1 MGTLNYVLK
10 QEKREES
17 KEFGKWYAR
26 AVHHSEMSTDELAQV
41 IQRNASVKRAD
52 VLAVLA
58 ELSEVMSDAIQSGR
72 IVVLDGIGRFKAGI
86 ATKPASTAKTFTAA
100 MNIVGARINFQP
112 EVKKVEHKFIKKML
126 EGIQYAETAKNDVEK
141 A

>member
-1 MGTLNYVLK
+1 MGTLNYVLR

-41 IQRNASVKRAD
+41 IQRNVSAKRAD
-52 VLAVLA
+52 VLAVLS

-86 ATKPASTAKTFTAA
+86 ATKPASTAKTFSAA
-100 MNIVGARINFQP
+100 KNIVGARINFQP
-112 EVKKVEHKFIKKML
+112 EVKKVENKFIKKML
-126 EGIQYAETAKNDVEK
+126 EGIQYAETAKNDVDK